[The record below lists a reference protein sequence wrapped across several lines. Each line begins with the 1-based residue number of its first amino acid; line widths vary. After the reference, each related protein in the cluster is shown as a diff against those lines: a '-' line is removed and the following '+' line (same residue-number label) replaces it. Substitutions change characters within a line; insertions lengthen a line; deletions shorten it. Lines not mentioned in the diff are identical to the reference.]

1 MDWRIG
7 NAHLRCLSAVE
18 YAVRSGPRNR
28 HEVCRVVALL
38 GIFNFFFFS
47 SRRRHT
53 RSLCDWSSD
62 VCSSDLS
69 MTPAQLVQSVLL
81 GGGLTAT
88 NITYSGAATAIGSFN
103 GTASNIGF
111 NAGVIMAS
119 GEIGRASCR
128 ERV

>member
-1 MDWRIG
+1 MVPSQKSS
-7 NAHLRCLSAVE
+7 LSFLVPIT
-18 YAVRSGPRNR
+18 V
-28 HEVCRVVALL
+28 
-38 GIFNFFFFS
+38 GIIFSIMFFIS
-47 SRRRHT
+47 SSAKAQLT
-53 RSLCDWSSD
+53 TST
-62 VCSSDLS
+62 S